1 VRRSTRVGLI
11 VVATA
16 LFLLVSGIL
25 ARWLSLE
32 NVERSDVLSLV
43 QAEARGDAQAMFA
56 QLHGCHAHCQ
66 SDVTR
71 DARTLRR
78 AGTVQILAYHSPT
91 AYTLTSAI
99 GETRVAWEIANSHKP
114 VVQCVRVWR
123 RGNAISGL
131 SIRLVSVSAPIPV
144 TADC

>member
-11 VVATA
+11 VLATFV
-16 LFLLVSGIL
+16 FLLVSAIL

-32 NVERSDVLSLV
+32 NTERSDVLSVLEA
-43 QAEARGDAQAMFA
+43 QARGDAGDVLA
-56 QLHGCHAHCQ
+56 QLRGCRAHCRA
-66 SDVTR
+66 DVRR

-99 GETRVAWEIANSHKP
+99 GETRVAWEIAGSQRP

-123 RGNAISGL
+123 RGNVVTGL
-131 SIRLVSVSAPIPV
+131 SLTLVSLSLPIPV